1 MDTNPITRKGD
12 GSKLWVRLSSAGL
25 YPASKRPDPA
35 VRNLALAILLRAL
48 RDVVASPKGMRFS
61 GKLRRWREDA
71 VDWFLANSD
80 YPGSFGWV
88 RDVLGIRSNQLQN
101 WVRIYHR
108 SSPTGRMEML
118 KRLKHVRKP
127 H

>member
-1 MDTNPITRKGD
+1 MDTNPITWKGD
-12 GSKLWVRLSSAGL
+12 GSKVWVRLSSEGL

-48 RDVVASPKGMRFS
+48 RDVVASPKEMRFS
-61 GKLRRWREDA
+61 GKLGRWREDA

-80 YPGSFGWV
+80 YPGSFNWV
-88 RDVLGIRSNQLQN
+88 RDTLGIRSNQLQN
-101 WVRIYHR
+101 WVRVYQR

-118 KRLKHVRKP
+118 KHLKHVRKP

>member
-1 MDTNPITRKGD
+1 MDTNPITWKRD

-25 YPASKRPDPA
+25 YPASKRPDAA

-61 GKLRRWREDA
+61 GKFAKWREDA
-71 VDWFLANSD
+71 VDWFFANSD
-80 YPGSFGWV
+80 YPGSFNWV
-88 RDVLGIRSNQLQN
+88 RDILGIRSNQLQN
-101 WVRIYHR
+101 WVRVYQC

-118 KRLKHVRKP
+118 KQLRHAHMP